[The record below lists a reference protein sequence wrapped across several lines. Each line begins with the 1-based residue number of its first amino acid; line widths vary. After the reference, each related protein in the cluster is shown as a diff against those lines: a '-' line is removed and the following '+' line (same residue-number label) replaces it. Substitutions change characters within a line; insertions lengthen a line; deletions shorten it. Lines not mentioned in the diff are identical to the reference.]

1 MSMEIG
7 DKEVNDINGGNTAS
21 KSSGGTFLGL
31 NFREIL
37 LSGRK
42 FTWANSMP
50 SPTYK
55 KLDRV
60 LDDIPKVSMEENN
73 FLTKEF
79 TEEEVKH
86 VVFQM
91 EHKKA
96 PGLDGFPA
104 ELIEHKGK

>member
-1 MSMEIG
+1 MIKGDAQLKKYATNYYKYLFGAPDVNCFSMFESQ
-7 DKEVNDINGGNTAS
+7 K
-21 KSSGGTFLGL
+21 
-31 NFREIL
+31 
-37 LSGRK
+37 
-42 FTWANSMP
+42 
-50 SPTYK
+50 
-55 KLDRV
+55 
-60 LDDIPKVSMEENN
+60 DDIPKVSMEENN